1 MTCERCGGDS
11 GPYRMHPDPHECCAR
26 LGTENARL
34 AAERDEAQKNYKF
47 MVDRAINEKLDGYR
61 ELGRKAADAENA
73 LDREREAHART
84 KAKLADMQYD
94 RDRQSTRASGNAEMV
109 AETTRRMAELCGVLD
124 AEREAHARTRAE
136 LAIEAKSAL
145 LCNDALVAERVAI
158 ADLEVERDHYRTVFA
173 NACDQR
179 ESAREK
185 LAAAN
190 KRWEQLREPL
200 RQWAVMN
207 DHERR
212 EKKVPMLINPHTVLA
227 WMAALETKEGA

>member
-1 MTCERCGGDS
+1 
-11 GPYRMHPDPHECCAR
+11 MHPDPHECCAR

-73 LDREREAHART
+73 LDR
-84 KAKLADMQYD
+84 
-94 RDRQSTRASGNAEMV
+94 
-109 AETTRRMAELCGVLD
+109 
-124 AEREAHARTRAE
+124 EREAHARTRAE

>member
-1 MTCERCGGDS
+1 MACELCDRWSPTACDKCGTVVPAAFIAIETQDGAPIDEPK
-11 GPYRMHPDPHECCAR
+11 GFMWCVVCHGKRVDAALR
-26 LGTENARL
+26 DR
-34 AAERDEAQKNYKF
+34 AERAEA
-47 MVDRAINEKLDGYR
+47 ALD
-61 ELGRKAADAENA
+61 DISAENA
-73 LDREREAHART
+73 AHAE
-84 KAKLADMQYD
+84 ALEAM
-94 RDRQSTRASGNAEMV
+94 TRAYDGARALLNTVSPSTVDGAMKHM
-109 AETTRRMAELCGVLD
+109 ETQQRAD
-124 AEREAHARTRAE
+124 RAE
-136 LAIEAKSAL
+136 AALVIEAKSAL
-145 LCNDALVAERVAI
+145 LCNDALAEERAAI

-227 WMAALETKEGA
+227 WMAALETKDGA